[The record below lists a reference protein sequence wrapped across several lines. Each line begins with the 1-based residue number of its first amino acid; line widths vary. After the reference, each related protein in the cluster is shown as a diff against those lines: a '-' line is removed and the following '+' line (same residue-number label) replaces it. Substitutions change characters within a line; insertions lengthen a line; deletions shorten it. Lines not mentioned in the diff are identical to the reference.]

1 MIDKNYLET
10 ALPYRLLVA
19 MERAN
24 KTDVDIARE
33 TKISAKQ
40 MDNYLNARN
49 APAYQAFIK
58 LCKCLDVSANYL
70 LNINNYDEYEKK
82 DTLGQRLSLVLKS
95 KGLNKFTFSAL
106 SGLDNSCIYKYCLD
120 QSFPNSETAKRICE
134 HLNISADYLL
144 MLDDRGKTDGK

>member
-19 MERAN
+19 MEKAN

-33 TKISAKQ
+33 TKITVKQ

-58 LCKCLDVSANYL
+58 LCKCLNVSANYL
-70 LNINNYDEYEKK
+70 LNINSYDEYEKK

-95 KGLNKFTFSAL
+95 KGLNRFTFSAL

-120 QSFPNSETAKRICE
+120 QSFPNSETLKTICQY
-134 HLNISADYLL
+134 LNISADYLL
-144 MLDDRGKTDGK
+144 MLD